1 MPRIHAAFDGDR
13 VLPFRVDVKGMVFRA
28 FVSTLG
34 LVLGLAV
41 APASAQIYVS
51 RDAAGTIVLSD
62 KPLTGAAVSTY
73 AVHNASNVRTTRG
86 VAADVAGIYDEA
98 IESASATHGVRPELV
113 RAVIQVESGFNPRAR
128 SRVGAMG
135 LMQLMP
141 ATAAELGV
149 DNPWD
154 PVQNIRGGVA
164 YLGSLIREFGDE
176 VLALAAYNAGPGAVN
191 RYGQRIPPYRETQD
205 YVQKITRKTET
216 MPVARAGRTVIYK
229 VVEEVDGQLQWR
241 LTDTR
246 PASGRYEVIR

>member
-1 MPRIHAAFDGDR
+1 MDLRA
-13 VLPFRVDVKGMVFRA
+13 LVFTVA
-28 FVSTLG
+28 VVVG
-34 LVLGLAV
+34 LSV
-41 APASAQIYVS
+41 APAAAQIYVS

-62 KPLTGAAVSTY
+62 QPQAGAASTY
-73 AVHNASNVRTTRG
+73 AVRNAANVRTTRSERG
-86 VAADVAGIYDEA
+86 DEEGIYDEA

-128 SRVGAMG
+128 SNKGAMG

-141 ATAAELGV
+141 ATAAGLGV

-154 PVQNIRGGVA
+154 PVQNIHGGVA

-191 RYGQRIPPYRETQD
+191 RYGQRVPPYRETQD
-205 YVQKITRKTET
+205 YVQKITRRSEA
-216 MPVARAGRTVIYK
+216 MPVVRAASAGTRSGRTVIYK
-229 VVEEVDGQLQWR
+229 VLEEVDGLPQWR

-246 PASGRYEVIR
+246 PRTGTFEVIR

>member
-1 MPRIHAAFDGDR
+1 MPCHA
-13 VLPFRVDVKGMVFRA
+13 DVKGMVFRA
-28 FVSTLG
+28 LVSTLV

-41 APASAQIYVS
+41 APAAAQIYVS

-62 KPLTGAAVSTY
+62 TPLTGGVSTY
-73 AVHNASNVRTTRG
+73 AVRNANNVRTTRSIAG
-86 VAADVAGIYDEA
+86 ADVEGIYDEA
-98 IESASATHGVRPELV
+98 IESAAATHGVRPELV

-154 PVQNIRGGVA
+154 PVQNIHGGVA

-229 VVEEVDGQLQWR
+229 VLEEVDGQPQWR
-241 LTDTR
+241 LTDTK
-246 PASGRYEVIR
+246 PTSGRYEVVR

>member
-1 MPRIHAAFDGDR
+1 MA
-13 VLPFRVDVKGMVFRA
+13 VRA
-28 FVSTLG
+28 VVSTLA

-41 APASAQIYVS
+41 SPASAQIYVS
-51 RDAAGTIVLSD
+51 RDAAGTLVLSD
-62 KPLTGAAVSTY
+62 QPTAGAVSTY
-73 AVHNASNVRTTRG
+73 AVRNASNVRTTRSVHG
-86 VAADVAGIYDEA
+86 DVEGIYDEA
-98 IESASATHGVRPELV
+98 IESAAATHGVRPELV

-128 SRVGAMG
+128 SHVGAMG

-154 PVQNIRGGVA
+154 PVQNIHGGVA
-164 YLGSLIREFGDE
+164 YLGSLIRQFGDE

-191 RYGQRIPPYRETQD
+191 RYGQRVPPYRETRD
-205 YVQKITRKTET
+205 YVQKITRKTDM

-229 VVEEVDGQLQWR
+229 VLEEVDGQPQWR

-246 PASGRYEVIR
+246 PKSGHYEVIR

>member
-1 MPRIHAAFDGDR
+1 MPCHA
-13 VLPFRVDVKGMVFRA
+13 DVNGMASRA
-28 FVSTLG
+28 VVSTLA

-41 APASAQIYVS
+41 SPASAQIYVS
-51 RDAAGTIVLSD
+51 RDAAGTLVLSD
-62 KPLTGAAVSTY
+62 QPTSGAVSTY
-73 AVHNASNVRTTRG
+73 AVRNAVNVRTTRS
-86 VAADVAGIYDEA
+86 AHADVEGIYDEA

-128 SRVGAMG
+128 SHVGAMG

-154 PVQNIRGGVA
+154 PVQNIHGGVA
-164 YLGSLIREFGDE
+164 YLGSLIRQFGDE

-191 RYGQRIPPYRETQD
+191 RYGQRVPPYRETQD
-205 YVQKITRKTET
+205 YVQKITRKTDA
-216 MPVARAGRTVIYK
+216 MPVARSGRTVIYK
-229 VVEEVDGQLQWR
+229 VLEEVDGQPQWR

-246 PASGRYEVIR
+246 PKSGHYEVIR

>member
-1 MPRIHAAFDGDR
+1 MPCHA
-13 VLPFRVDVKGMVFRA
+13 DVKGMVFRA
-28 FVSTLG
+28 FVSTLA

-41 APASAQIYVS
+41 APAAAQIYVS

-62 KPLTGAAVSTY
+62 KPVAGGGSTY
-73 AVHNASNVRTTRG
+73 AVRNASNVRTTRS
-86 VAADVAGIYDEA
+86 VVADVEGIYDEA
-98 IESASATHGVRPELV
+98 IEAASATHGVRPELV

-128 SRVGAMG
+128 SPVGAMG

-154 PVQNIRGGVA
+154 PVQNIHGGVA

-191 RYGQRIPPYRETQD
+191 RYGQRVPPYRETRD

-216 MPVARAGRTVIYK
+216 MPVARSGRTVIYK
-229 VVEEVDGQLQWR
+229 VLEEVDGEPQWR

-246 PASGRYEVIR
+246 PTSGRYEVIR